1 MYIKNMYV
9 LIKINYLIEY
19 RFNCDEAFYKRI
31 GWFNKFRIQMS
42 LFYDYQKEMKIIR
55 FNDIILKVNL
65 KVN

>member
-19 RFNCDEAFYKRI
+19 RFNCDERI
-31 GWFNKFRIQMS
+31 GWFNKCRIQMS

-55 FNDIILKVNL
+55 FNDIMLKVNL